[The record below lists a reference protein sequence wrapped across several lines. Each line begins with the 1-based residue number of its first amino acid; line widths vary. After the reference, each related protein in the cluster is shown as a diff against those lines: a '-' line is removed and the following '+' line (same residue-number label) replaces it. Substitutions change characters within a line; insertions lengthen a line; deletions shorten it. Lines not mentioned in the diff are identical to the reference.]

1 MPPKKR
7 ANPPAPADNDLNPS
21 AMKVAELKEELEK
34 RGLETNGRKAEL
46 LARLED
52 ALKSG
57 MHSALVC
64 SS

>member
-7 ANPPAPADNDLNPS
+7 ATAGDDSLDPS
-21 AMKVAELKEELEK
+21 AMKVADLKEELEK
-34 RGLETNGRKAEL
+34 RGLETTGKKAEL

-57 MHSALVC
+57 MQNEHKYFNYV
-64 SS
+64 